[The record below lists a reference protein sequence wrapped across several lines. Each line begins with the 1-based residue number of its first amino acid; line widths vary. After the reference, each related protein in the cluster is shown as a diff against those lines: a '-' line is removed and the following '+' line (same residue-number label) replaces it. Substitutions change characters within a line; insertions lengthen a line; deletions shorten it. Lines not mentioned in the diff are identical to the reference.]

1 MTAAAYVKACHTP
14 SLNPPCIIVN
24 VKKVNVKKLPADMQQ
39 RAWIRFGKR
48 IKLFRLSR
56 IFRPCVCKRC

>member
-1 MTAAAYVKACHTP
+1 MTTAAYVKACHTP
-14 SLNPPCIIVN
+14 SLNPPCII
-24 VKKVNVKKLPADMQQ
+24 VNVKKLPADMQQ